1 MNRRTFTQTALS
13 AAATSMLANSSSS
26 QAAAAMASAPAPLTP
41 ENKEAM
47 NLIDT
52 HQHLWNR
59 SQFTLPWVTKGT
71 ILDNDFGI
79 KEYKQA
85 TAGIG
90 NIRTIYMEVDVA
102 PKQQW
107 AEAQFVNGLCQ
118 DPESGMV
125 AAVVSGRPASAEFG
139 DWVTKLKTLPAI
151 RGIRQVLHVKETPKG
166 FCLQDQFVKSMKI
179 LGEKDLSFDLCIR
192 DVDLPQTSKLVG
204 LCPDTRFIL
213 DHCGNPD
220 LKKTDLEPWKK
231 DLAEIAKHKNL
242 VIKISGFLASA
253 AAKDQWKYEDAAT
266 IVNHCLDSFGP
277 DRCIFGG
284 DWPVVLLGSTL
295 ATWIETLKKI
305 VANRPAADQAKLFY
319 QNAERIYR
327 VNPIKAG
334 A

>member
-1 MNRRTFTQTALS
+1 MNRRAFTKAAMAT
-13 AAATSMLANSSSS
+13 AATSLLGKANSTHAHSLN
-26 QAAAAMASAPAPLTP
+26 APPPSAT
-41 ENKEAM
+41 EEKKETM

-79 KEYKQA
+79 KEYKKA

-90 NIRTIYMEVDVA
+90 NIRTIYMEVDVD
-102 PKQQW
+102 PTQQW

-125 AAVVSGRPASAEFG
+125 AAVVSGRPASPEF
-139 DWVTKLKTLPAI
+139 DEWATKLKTLPGI

-166 FCLQDQFVKSMKI
+166 FCLGEQFVKSMKI

-192 DVDLPQTSKLVG
+192 DVDLPETSKLVG